1 MNSIIFIKKQSDFNN
16 VEIDLPASKSISNR
30 ALIIDALAGGNSA
43 IDNLSEA
50 RDTQTM
56 IRLLASSESTLDVLD
71 AGTTMRFLTAYLAVT
86 NRKNVLTGS
95 DRMQNRPIGLLVDA
109 LRKLGAQIEY
119 EKKDGYPPIQLN
131 GFRDSGQQQ
140 LDIPGDISSQYISAL
155 LMIAPLLKNGLQLNL
170 TGKIGSRPY
179 ITMTLAVM
187 KSYGVRS
194 SFEGSIV
201 KIKPQT
207 YKVAKYSVEP
217 DWSAASYWYS
227 MVALSDKSSIQIKD
241 IKLPALQGDSILT
254 KMMTSLGVET
264 VFNKSGATLKKINHQ
279 SEFSFDFTDSPDL
292 AQTVAVICA
301 AKGIEGNFTGLESL
315 RIKETDRILALQTEL
330 KKIGASLVEK
340 NNQWTVIPATDL
352 PSTKVTFNSYEDHRM
367 AMAFAPLCM
376 LMDVEIEDPLVVNK
390 SYPSYWADFE
400 KVGINLSRS

>member
-179 ITMTLAVM
+179 ITM
-187 KSYGVRS
+187 
-194 SFEGSIV
+194 
-201 KIKPQT
+201 
-207 YKVAKYSVEP
+207 
-217 DWSAASYWYS
+217 
-227 MVALSDKSSIQIKD
+227 
-241 IKLPALQGDSILT
+241 
-254 KMMTSLGVET
+254 
-264 VFNKSGATLKKINHQ
+264 
-279 SEFSFDFTDSPDL
+279 
-292 AQTVAVICA
+292 
-301 AKGIEGNFTGLESL
+301 
-315 RIKETDRILALQTEL
+315 
-330 KKIGASLVEK
+330 
-340 NNQWTVIPATDL
+340 
-352 PSTKVTFNSYEDHRM
+352 
-367 AMAFAPLCM
+367 
-376 LMDVEIEDPLVVNK
+376 
-390 SYPSYWADFE
+390 
-400 KVGINLSRS
+400 